1 MASKVT
7 PKEKLVAG
15 NKTVKKGGM
24 KGKGGSATGMQEAQK
39 FGKPA
44 PFGKGGGKK

>member
-15 NKTVKKGGM
+15 NKTVKSGGM
-24 KGKGGSATGMQEAQK
+24 KKGKGTATGMQEPQK
-39 FGKPA
+39 FGKKA
-44 PFGKGGGKK
+44 PFGKGK